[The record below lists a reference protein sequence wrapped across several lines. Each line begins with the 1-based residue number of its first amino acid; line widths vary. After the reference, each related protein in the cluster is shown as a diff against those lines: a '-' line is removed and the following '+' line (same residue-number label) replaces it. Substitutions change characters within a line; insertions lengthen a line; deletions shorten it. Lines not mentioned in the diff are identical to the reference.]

1 MKYKLYLLL
10 IGSLLFCSAEL
21 IASGKIR
28 GSIVD
33 EKTKEALVGA
43 SVVVVGTNYG
53 AVTDIDGNYII
64 LNLPAATYSLRV
76 SFLGYQN
83 VIINNIKVNDDLS
96 SEVNFALT
104 STEVQMN
111 EVVII
116 QDRPLV
122 NKNATNAVRIGTQ
135 EDIQKLPVRGVQQAV
150 VLSAGVVQQNGNL
163 YIRGSRNDEVGYY
176 VEGASSRSVV
186 DGSNLTTLIPE
197 ALEEF
202 QVQAGGYTA
211 EFGGANGGIVRQSL
225 RAGSQEYKF
234 SFQAETDNF
243 TEQNKRRF
251 GTYSYGYSNYVMT
264 VGGPVP
270 GMSNVK
276 FFVAGENQF
285 QRDLSVR
292 FWEGFTM
299 RNLPNS
305 QPDVS
310 VLNGTDDTVD
320 VLEIKPGNV
329 PGGMRNRY
337 TTNGTLTID
346 FNPIIVRL
354 GGSFSY
360 QRQQSTADPISNIFN
375 LSRLGITENSNLLL
389 NAKLTHI
396 LSSATSYD
404 LNISYLDD
412 RNKTTD
418 PYFGDDILKYAD
430 SIANKKLG
438 FQFRNYYTDPFSYEL
453 YDFTFDKPGEIQTNY
468 TKGKQDKFG
477 VSFDIT
483 SQVNSEHQLKLG
495 ASIEQYTV
503 RNFTTGGGGLL
514 GYYRT
519 NPDDARNGGFRRDVL
534 VSSNAGGNF
543 YGYDMYGNE
552 ITDSDNIDGPKSP
565 RYIGAYIQDKL
576 EYSDL
581 VVNAGI
587 RLDYIDNDDIQFV
600 DDPTT
605 PGVIEGPNNPSVDNS
620 VAASYPMMKATGIAK
635 SDPFVGVSPRLGFS
649 FPVSDKTVFHL
660 QWGKFL
666 QSPRL
671 NLIYRGRGSSAT
683 IFSGGNFIPNP
694 VGYNIQPTRTTQYEV
709 GFTQQFTEN
718 AAFDVTGFY
727 KDIQGQIQIK
737 RINTNPGSVAA
748 GYNAY
753 VNGDFV
759 TTKGVELTLRLRRIN
774 RLRAQVN
781 YTYSDAQGTGS
792 TPGAAVSSVEQGT
805 LYPSIIS
812 PLDFNQTHRGSINL
826 DYAFGKDD
834 GGPILEQ
841 MGLNLLISFNSGH
854 PYTRSSGSIGQQ
866 DASNGALVESDARNS
881 NPLESINASTTPWN
895 SNLDLR
901 MYKGFDIA
909 GVTAEIYFYVQNLL
923 NTKNVI
929 NVYRRSGNAYDDGF
943 LSNPDLSAS
952 ILASNGPGYQ
962 ELYTNANLRNGQ
974 HYRNTTGNDLFGT
987 PRQIRFGMR
996 VEL

>member
-21 IASGKIR
+21 MASGKIR

-64 LNLPAATYSLRV
+64 LNLPVATYSLRV

-83 VIINNIKVNDDLS
+83 VIINNIKVNDDLT
-96 SEVNFALT
+96 SEVNFNLT
-104 STEVQMN
+104 STEVQLN

-150 VLSAGVVQQNGNL
+150 VLSAGVVLQNGNL
-163 YIRGSRNDEVGYY
+163 YIRGGRNDEVGYY

-186 DGSNLTTLIPE
+186 DGTNLTTIIPE

-211 EFGGANGGIVRQSL
+211 EYGGANAGIVRQSL
-225 RAGSQEYKF
+225 RAGSQEYKV
-234 SFQAETDNF
+234 SIQAETDNF
-243 TEQNKRRF
+243 TDQFERKF

-264 VGGPVP
+264 VGGPLP
-270 GMSNVK
+270 GVSNVK

-285 QRDLSVR
+285 QRDVEVR
-292 FWEGFTM
+292 FWDGFTM
-299 RNLPNS
+299 KNLPNS
-305 QPDVS
+305 KPDA
-310 VLNGTDDTVD
+310 LFNGVD
-320 VLEIKPGNV
+320 KVVPLLEIKPGNI
-329 PGGMRNRY
+329 PGQLRNRY
-337 TTNGTLTID
+337 TTNGTLTFD

-354 GGSFSY
+354 GGSFSH
-360 QRQQSTADPISNIFN
+360 QREQKNTDPITNIYN
-375 LSRLGITENSNLLL
+375 MSRLGITENSNLLL

-404 LNISYLDD
+404 LNFSYLDD
-412 RNKTTD
+412 RNKTYD
-418 PYFGDDILKYAD
+418 PYYGDNILLYAD
-430 SIANKKLG
+430 SIENTKHG
-438 FQFRNYYTDPFSYEL
+438 FAFRNYYTDPASYEL
-453 YDFTFDKPGEIQTNY
+453 YDFTFDKPGEVQTNY
-468 TKGKQDKFG
+468 TKGKQDKVG

-503 RNFTTGGGGLL
+503 RNFTQGGIGLL
-514 GYYRT
+514 GYYRS
-519 NPDDARNGGFRRDVL
+519 NPDDARTPGERRDVL
-534 VSSNAGGNF
+534 VASNAGGNF

-552 ITDSDNIDGPKSP
+552 IDDADNIDGPKTP

-587 RLDYIDNDDIQFV
+587 RLDYIDNDDIKFV

-605 PGVIEGPNNPSVDNS
+605 PGVIEGPDNPSVDNS
-620 VAASYPMMKATGIAK
+620 VAASYPMVLATGIAK
-635 SDPFVGVSPRLGFS
+635 SDPFVGISPRLGFS

-666 QSPRL
+666 QAPRL
-671 NLIYRGRGSSAT
+671 NLIYRGRGSQAT
-683 IFSGGNFIPNP
+683 IFSGGNFISNP

-718 AAFDVTGFY
+718 AAFDITGFY

-737 RINTNPGSVAA
+737 RIATTPQATAS
-748 GYNAY
+748 GYNSY

-774 RLRAQVN
+774 RLRAQIN

-792 TPGAAVSSVEQGT
+792 SPGAAVSSVENGT

-834 GGPILEQ
+834 GGPVLEQ
-841 MGLNLLISFNSGH
+841 FGMNMLISFNSGH
-854 PYTRSSGSIGQQ
+854 PFTRSSGSIGQQ
-866 DASNGALVESDARNS
+866 DAQTGALVENDARNS
-881 NPLESINASTTPWN
+881 NPLEAINSSTTPWN

-909 GVTAEIYFYVQNLL
+909 GVTAEIYCYVQNLL

-929 NVYRRSGNAYDDGF
+929 NVYRRTGNAYDDGF
-943 LSNPDLSAS
+943 LSNPELSAS
-952 ILASNGPGYQ
+952 IVAGNGPGYE
-962 ELYTNANLRNGQ
+962 ELYRNANLRNGM
-974 HYRNTTGNDLFGT
+974 HYRNVALNNLFGT

-996 VEL
+996 LEL

>member
-1 MKYKLYLLL
+1 MNRKLILLVMVAL
-10 IGSLLFCSAEL
+10 AIGSAEL

-33 EKTKEALVGA
+33 DKTKEALVGA

-64 LNLPAATYSLRV
+64 MNLPAQTYSLRV

-83 VIINNIKVNDDLS
+83 VIINNIKVNEELT

-104 STEVQMN
+104 STEVQLN
-111 EVVII
+111 EVVIV

-135 EDIQKLPVRGVQQAV
+135 EDIQKLPVRGVQQAI

-163 YIRGSRNDEVGYY
+163 YIRGGRQDEVGYY

-186 DGSNLTTLIPE
+186 DGSNLTTIIPE

-211 EFGGANGGIVRQSL
+211 EFGGANAGIVRQSL
-225 RAGSQEYKF
+225 KAGGQEYRA

-243 TEQNKRRF
+243 TDQYTKRF
-251 GTYSYGYSNYVMT
+251 GTYSYGYSDYTMT
-264 VGGPVP
+264 FGGPIP
-270 GMSNVK
+270 GMKNVK
-276 FFVAGENQF
+276 FFVAGQNQF
-285 QRDLSVR
+285 QRDLNVR
-292 FWEGFTM
+292 FWDGFTM
-299 RNLPNS
+299 KNLPNS
-305 QPDVS
+305 KQDA
-310 VLNGTDDTVD
+310 LFAGDDTVAL
-320 VLEIKPGNV
+320 LEIKPGNT

-337 TTNGTLTID
+337 TSNGTLTFD
-346 FNPIIVRL
+346 FYPVIVRV

-360 QRQQSTADPISNIFN
+360 QREQTTGDPISNIYN
-375 LSRLGITENSNLLL
+375 LSRLGIQEKSNALV
-389 NAKLTHI
+389 NAKITHY
-396 LSSATSYD
+396 LSTATSYD
-404 LNISYLDD
+404 LNVSYLDD
-412 RNKTTD
+412 RNKTFD
-418 PYFGDDILKYAD
+418 PYFGDNIMLYAD
-430 SIANKKLG
+430 SIANAKYG
-438 FQFRNYYTDPFSYEL
+438 FQFRNYFTDPSSFEL

-468 TKGKQDKFG
+468 TKGRQDKIG

-483 SQVNSEHQLKLG
+483 SQVNSEHQVKLG

-503 RNFTTGGGGLL
+503 RNITTGGAGLL
-514 GYYRT
+514 SYYRA
-519 NPDDARNGGFRRDVL
+519 NPDDARTASLRRDIL
-534 VSSNAGGNF
+534 VASNAGGNF

-552 ITDSDNIDGPKSP
+552 ITDPDNVDGPKMP
-565 RYIGAYIQDKL
+565 RYIGAYIQDKI

-581 VVNAGI
+581 VVNAGL
-587 RLDYIDNDDIQFV
+587 RLDYIDNDDIKFI

-620 VAASYPMMKATGIAK
+620 VAASYPMIKATGIGKA
-635 SDPFVGVSPRLGFS
+635 DPFVGVSPRLGFS
-649 FPVSDKTVFHL
+649 FPVSDRTVFHL

-666 QSPRL
+666 QAPRL
-671 NLIYRGRGSSAT
+671 NLIYRGRGSQAT
-683 IFSGGNFIPNP
+683 IFSGGNFITNP

-737 RINTNPGSVAA
+737 RINTDPGSIAA
-748 GYNAY
+748 GYNSY

-774 RLRAQVN
+774 RIRAQVN
-781 YTYSDAQGTGS
+781 YTFSDAEGTGS
-792 TPGAAVSSVEQGT
+792 TPGAAVSSVEAGT

-812 PLDFNQTHRGSINL
+812 PLDFNQTHRGSINI
-826 DYAFGKDD
+826 DYSFGKDD

-841 MGLNLLISFNSGH
+841 LGLNLLISFNSGH
-854 PYTRSSGSIGQQ
+854 PFTRSTGSIGQQ
-866 DASNGALVESDARNS
+866 DASSGALVENDARNS
-881 NPLESINASTTPWN
+881 NPLESINSSTTPWN
-895 SNLDLR
+895 SNMDFR
-901 MYKGFDIA
+901 VYKGFDFA
-909 GVTAEIYFYVQNLL
+909 GLNAEIYFYVQNLL

-929 NVYRRSGNAYDDGF
+929 NVYRRTGNAFDDGF
-943 LSNPDLSAS
+943 LSNPDLSSA
-952 ILASNGPGYQ
+952 IVASNGPGYE
-962 ELYTNANLRNGQ
+962 ELYRNANLKDGQ